1 MSSAAI
7 AGEVGPCWAC
17 WEIPEAAASAEEAE
31 QSSIREEI
39 SRVHFKIATTDPV

>member
-7 AGEVGPCWAC
+7 AGEVGLC
-17 WEIPEAAASAEEAE
+17 WEIPEAAGCAEEAE
-31 QSSIREEI
+31 HSSIREEI